1 MNDRF
6 LYTLRKTPRSEF
18 SDQILQRYER
28 LQSDERKP
36 FSHNRVIPSR
46 RPVFIAVAFF
56 LAFSGILM
64 SVPVTRAAVLRG
76 IRNIGGVPF
85 LETDSPP
92 PFEGPFKHP
101 YIKTMML
108 DEAKTTVPFAFGV
121 PTWAPEG
128 FALMDDNVTVNLDP
142 SQVVLKWQNES
153 KERIGLS
160 ATYYPAGSDPMQ
172 VVGSMSMKEVSV
184 NGKPAGLVQ
193 GAWNGDQWGPDYG
206 LVHLYWK
213 VGDVTY
219 MLFSTERVLAI
230 DDMIRMAES
239 VQ

>member
-6 LYTLRKTPRSEF
+6 LYTLRKAPRSEF
-18 SDQILQRYER
+18 SNQVLQKYEG
-28 LQSDERKP
+28 LQSDERKSVS
-36 FSHNRVIPSR
+36 FNRVIASR
-46 RPVFIAVAFF
+46 RLVILAAALF
-56 LAFSGILM
+56 LAFSAILM
-64 SVPVTRAAVLRG
+64 SVPATRAAVLRG

-92 PFEGPFKHP
+92 PFEDPFKHP
-101 YIKTMML
+101 YIKSMML

-121 PTWAPEG
+121 PTWAQEG
-128 FALMDDNVTVNLDP
+128 FVLMDDNVTVNLDP

-172 VVGSMSMKEVSV
+172 VVGSMSMKEVTV
-184 NGKPAGLVQ
+184 NGEPAGLVQ
-193 GAWNGDQWGPDYG
+193 GAWNDDQWGADSG

-213 VGDVTY
+213 VGDVAY
-219 MLFSTERVLAI
+219 ILFSTERVLAI
-230 DDMIRMAES
+230 DDMIKMAES
-239 VQ
+239 IK